1 MIRDSPYLKMEYSNF
16 EELVEDIKNIDSEQ
30 NYWMVRTMGGTYFDE
45 FFSGNYIAVGY
56 NAVTLA
62 DINLLP
68 HSDSTA
74 KDVLKAMFQDRYPNL
89 RNTGYPVAQL
99 LRFSRDI
106 KSGDIV
112 IIPSSGASNVAFG
125 TVIGDMYEEEHPLID
140 IDHHCDFKKR
150 YRIEWKYKTVRYSL
164 PPSLQL
170 MFNSRHILSDVNSYA
185 PYIDSIMNDCY
196 VKDDILHL
204 VLKIQTQN
212 EVSLDDFCDIKAIST
227 LIEDF
232 CRKNEIPHE
241 DALIMKIQ
249 MESPGWLRLS
259 TKNIFKLLA
268 FGLFITAL
276 TGGGLKYTTD
286 NGLELYTNGIPGAIN
301 DYLDRA
307 ADRNLINSAAR
318 AMDSLKIKSP
328 DDMKPIIEILKAKNE
343 GRRNY

>member
-1 MIRDSPYLKMEYSNF
+1 MIRDSPYLQMEYSNF

-30 NYWMVRTMGGTYFDE
+30 NYWMVRTMSGTYFDE

-62 DINLLP
+62 DIKLLP

-74 KDVLKAMFQDRYPNL
+74 KEVLKAMFQDRYPNL

-125 TVIGDMYEEEHPLID
+125 TVVGDMYEEEHPLID

-150 YRIEWKYKTVRYSL
+150 YHIDWKYNTVRNSL

-204 VLKIQTQN
+204 VLKIQTQQ
-212 EVSLDDFCDIKAIST
+212 EVSLDDFCDIKAISI

-232 CRKNEIPHE
+232 CRRNGIPYE
-241 DALIMKIQ
+241 EALIMKIQ

-259 TKNIFKLLA
+259 TKNIFKLLV
-268 FGLFITAL
+268 FGLFITAM
-276 TGGGLKYTTD
+276 TGGGLRYNTD
-286 NGLELYTNGIPGAIN
+286 SGFELYTNGISGAIN

-307 ADRNLINSAAR
+307 ADRNLVNSAAR

-343 GRRNY
+343 GRRDY

>member
-1 MIRDSPYLKMEYSNF
+1 MIRDSPYLPMEYSNF

-74 KDVLKAMFQDRYPNL
+74 KEVLKAMFQDRYPNL

-150 YRIEWKYKTVRYSL
+150 YHIEWKYNTVRNSL

-204 VLKIQTQN
+204 VLKIQTQQ
-212 EVSLDDFCDIKAIST
+212 EVSLDDFCDIKAISI

-232 CRKNEIPHE
+232 CRRNGIPYE
-241 DALIMKIQ
+241 EALIMKIQ

-259 TKNIFKLLA
+259 TKNIFKLLV
-268 FGLFITAL
+268 FGLFITAV
-276 TGGGLKYTTD
+276 TGGGLRYNTD
-286 NGLELYTNGIPGAIN
+286 SGFELYTNGIPGAIN

-307 ADRNLINSAAR
+307 ADRNLVNSAAR

-343 GRRNY
+343 GRRDY

>member
-1 MIRDSPYLKMEYSNF
+1 MEYSNF
-16 EELVEDIKNIDSEQ
+16 EELVDDIKNINSEQ
-30 NYWMVRTMGGTYFDE
+30 NYWMVRTMGGSYFDE
-45 FFSGNYIAVGY
+45 FINGNYIAVGY
-56 NAVTLA
+56 NSVTLA
-62 DINLLP
+62 DIQLLP
-68 HSDSTA
+68 ESETTA
-74 KDVLKAMFQDRYPNL
+74 KEILKAMFQDRYPNL

-106 KSGDIV
+106 KSGDII

-125 TVIGDMYEEEHPLID
+125 IVDGGMYEEEYPIID
-140 IDHHCDFKKR
+140 EDHHCNFKKR
-150 YRIEWKYKTVRYSL
+150 YHIQWKYNTTRGSL
-164 PPSLQL
+164 PPTLQL
-170 MFNSRHILSDVNSYA
+170 MFNSRHILSDVKNYA

-204 VLKIQTQN
+204 VLKIQTQD

-232 CRKNEIPHE
+232 CRKNDIPHE

-276 TGGGLKYTTD
+276 TGGGLRYNTD
-286 NGLELYTNGIPGAIN
+286 QGFELYTTGIPGAIN

-307 ADRNLINSAAR
+307 ADRELINSAAR

-328 DDMKPIIEILKAKNE
+328 EDMKPIIEILKAKNE
-343 GRRNY
+343 GRRDY

>member
-1 MIRDSPYLKMEYSNF
+1 MEYSNF
-16 EELVEDIKNIDSEQ
+16 EELVDDIKNINSEQ
-30 NYWMVRTMGGTYFDE
+30 NYWMVRTMGGSYFDE
-45 FFSGNYIAVGY
+45 FINGNYIAVGY
-56 NAVTLA
+56 NSVTLA
-62 DINLLP
+62 DIQLLP
-68 HSDSTA
+68 ESETTA
-74 KDVLKAMFQDRYPNL
+74 KEILKAMFQDRYPNL

-106 KSGDIV
+106 KSGDII

-125 TVIGDMYEEEHPLID
+125 IVDGGMYEEEYPIID
-140 IDHHCDFKKR
+140 EDHHCNFKKR
-150 YRIEWKYKTVRYSL
+150 YHIQRKYNTTRGSL
-164 PPSLQL
+164 PPTLQL
-170 MFNSRHILSDVNSYA
+170 MFNSRHILSDVKNYA

-204 VLKIQTQN
+204 VLKIQTQD

-232 CRKNEIPHE
+232 CRQNDIPHE

-276 TGGGLKYTTD
+276 TGGGLRYNTD
-286 NGLELYTNGIPGAIN
+286 QGFELYTTGIPGAIN

-307 ADRNLINSAAR
+307 ADRELINSAAR

-328 DDMKPIIEILKAKNE
+328 EDMKPIIEILKAKNE
-343 GRRNY
+343 GRRDY